1 MMKTRHK
8 RKAQEGTSQS
18 DESLTIFMPDDID
31 LAALSNLLPD
41 TSITSPSPDA
51 IVALYRLLLGQSTD
65 LENAQQELENVQA
78 EVEKKDVELDQA
90 LQDRETAVKEA
101 DAQVEAV
108 QEELKKTK
116 AERDELAT
124 FKSKL
129 QSEISEL
136 QNSRSQSS
144 AETETLKHRVEDIER
159 EKRDLVGVI
168 SRLKEESAQRADEVT
183 TLRANLKEARQEHQ
197 KLETQIRDLR
207 STETSN
213 KFKID
218 TLTQQLDLAQAEAK
232 RNSDELNA
240 KIEEFTKY
248 RRTKHAELT
257 TLQAAHDS
265 LAQTAESAQA
275 SLKALQSAHSTQS
288 HQLTQALAKVQDL
301 TGQLAEQETKF
312 ANEAGGLKRL
322 VSLMEEREKQAKEI
336 VENLENEW
344 AGVGQ
349 KAEARE
355 AVLKDEIEKERR
367 GREEAEKRTKHLEAV
382 VEGLGRGELPMP
394 GRTSLPGTPMRTP
407 GTPADPFND
416 GMLGLSPTIAI
427 ASRTQK
433 SGKTFTEVYTEYVK
447 LKEDYA
453 KKVIEYDNMDRTLQ
467 SVLAQIQERAPILS
481 QQRAEYHRLQ
491 TEASELAKQLSQ
503 VITERDA
510 QSSLAQETSQKYN
523 KITAENKLLQQ
534 QLNDLGR
541 QIQNLLREI
550 ARRDD
555 PTIPS
560 DEDLEQVVIEPVN
573 VDQVITNS
581 LVLFKN
587 IGELQMQNQQLLSVV
602 RDLGAKLEGEE
613 REYKEAM
620 EREQAEAVREAH
632 EAIQELAS
640 TLEREKK
647 HHEKVVQAYTKEREA
662 LKAMVARAEK
672 SGVLRIAPPPP
683 SVEGSVVRA
692 IENGTNG
699 TAAPA
704 DEQEALVKELTE
716 VQNQFEAYRTEMGL
730 DTLKLREDLV
740 QAQREATTATAAFA
754 KAEAKVQYMTERSR
768 MHQEQLD
775 LRYREV
781 ENLTKRN
788 NQLQDQ
794 WTRLDI
800 ECNRLTEDL
809 QVATGRIEQLR
820 NENANLRA
828 EKDIWQGTQNRLLEE
843 NRALSLDR
851 AHLSDLIANV
861 QKMHNDLERSG
872 ENDRRRLENQLQ
884 LLESQTQDLRAQLT
898 QERDTVRNLQLQKEL
913 DLKDLQNRLD
923 KVAEEY
929 SRNRESLLAAE
940 MTKKH
945 LEEKVDDMK
954 KRLQGNEEK
963 LAVYE
968 RRTGS
973 FAVPQN
979 TDESLSR
986 EQQLEAEV
994 AELRSAIKVTEHD
1007 LANAK
1012 EHVHQYQ
1019 EISKANEEALS
1030 NLSNTFDE
1038 YKASTEAQAA
1048 RHETEKTSLEEKLG
1062 VLQQELDQV
1071 KAKYQELQQ
1080 IFDSERTAW
1089 ANDKKLLEGTIVDM
1103 STSEKHSEED
1113 KTKWE
1118 QDLKAQEQRAKAA
1131 EDRYSNELVAHA
1143 ESIKTIEALRKDLS
1157 ATQTAA
1163 RDNSTAAETAQAKLA
1178 ASESSWKQQK
1188 EALDKEISDLSDRC
1202 KDLSSQNNI
1211 LHQHLESVST
1221 QAARIRQAAGS
1232 TSEAQAAETQ
1242 EAGGEDSDA
1251 KLAELRSVVSWL
1263 RREKG
1268 IVDLQLQLASD
1279 ENARL
1284 KRQIE
1289 HLSKSLQETQATL
1302 SEEREK
1308 AVESAASAAQHAEL
1322 VERITQLN
1330 ILRESNATL
1339 RADCENYAK
1348 KSRELETQLRKVT
1361 GELEPAQEQT
1371 RVTQAE
1377 LEVTKAQLTRLE
1389 EESRKWQERNAQL
1402 LSKYDRIDPTSNND
1416 LEAKKTELETAEA
1429 KHKQTLADATARLD
1443 NFKTVAQ
1450 KNNSIFKSRMEQSRL
1465 ENVNLT
1471 GEKQKL
1477 EERVKELEAE
1487 ISALQA
1493 SKATSETT
1501 AAGNAVAAKENA
1513 EQAAT
1518 IILTLAALTKE
1529 RDDLFAEKEK
1539 WTKAGTEA
1547 TAAPLSTDAAAWEK
1561 EKAELAKARDE
1572 ATEKLKATIEDAR
1585 KAVEEAKS
1593 LRFQNEK
1600 FQARLHDLLKSKQA
1614 DAERAAAQQA
1624 TAVTEAV
1631 EKLKSELGSN
1641 PSVEEK
1647 DALVKKHAN
1656 ELATLQKKLVEQHE
1670 KDLKA
1675 AVDAAVE
1682 TAKKETPA
1690 AATVF
1695 DKQAVINA
1703 AIAEYDAKVRAQ
1715 HEAEIESAVERGRR
1729 EQMTKGKLK
1738 DAQLAKAQKRVKDLE
1753 AQILEWKN
1761 TGVLPQDATVTSAPA
1776 TVPPTTPVS
1785 TTTPAPAAPSAPAAQ
1800 TTQPAASTS
1809 TAPAPQ
1815 QGQAAPLPRKPSLQP
1830 GAAVPGRGGVPN
1842 RGRGGP
1848 PLARGAAARIPPV
1861 RATPAQ
1867 QAVAATTSSHPPA
1880 VALGST
1886 QGAGMSIMGAANKR
1900 PREEGAAPTEDS
1912 LAKRLK
1918 PLEGAAKG
1926 PVTIRRPL
1934 PGT

>member
-31 LAALSNLLPD
+31 LATLSNLLPD

-51 IVALYRLLLGQSTD
+51 IVALYRLLLAQSAE
-65 LENAQQELENVQA
+65 LETAQQELENAHA
-78 EVEKKDVELDQA
+78 EAEKKDVELDQA
-90 LQDRETAVKEA
+90 LQDKETGVKEMEA
-101 DAQVEAV
+101 LAESAQD
-108 QEELKKTK
+108 ELKKVK
-116 AERDELAT
+116 AERDELAS
-124 FKSKL
+124 SKARL
-129 QSEISEL
+129 QTNISEL
-136 QNSRSQSS
+136 ENSRSQTSV
-144 AETETLKHRVEDIER
+144 ETENLRHRVEDIER

-168 SRLKEESAQRADEVT
+168 SRLKEEGAQRADEVT

-197 KLETQIRDLR
+197 KLEIQIRELR

-213 KFKID
+213 KFKVD
-218 TLTQQLDLAQAEAK
+218 TLTQQLELAQAETK

-257 TLQAAHDS
+257 TLQAAHDA

-275 SLKALQSAHSTQS
+275 SLKALQTAHSTQS
-288 HQLTQALAKVQDL
+288 HQLTQALSKVQDL

-322 VSLMEEREKQAKEI
+322 VTLMEEREKQAKEI

-355 AVLKDEIEKERR
+355 AVLKEEIEKERR
-367 GREEAEKRTKHLEAV
+367 GREQAEKRIKNLENV
-382 VEGLGRGELPMP
+382 LEGVNRGELPLP
-394 GRTSLPGTPMRTP
+394 GRGSLPGTPMRTP
-407 GTPADPFND
+407 GTPGDPFND
-416 GMLGLSPTIAI
+416 ALMGLSPTVAI
-427 ASRTQK
+427 ASRSQK
-433 SGKTFTEVYTEYVK
+433 SGKTFTEVYTEFVK

-453 KKVIEYDNMDRTLQ
+453 KKVMEYDHMERTLE

-481 QQRAEYHRLQ
+481 QQRNEYERTQVEAAELTR
-491 TEASELAKQLSQ
+491 QLNL
-503 VITERDA
+503 VIAERDA
-510 QSSLAQETSQKYN
+510 QARFAQESSQKYN
-523 KITAENKLLQQ
+523 KSTAENKLLQQ

-541 QIQNLLREI
+541 QVQNLLREI

-555 PTIPS
+555 PTIPV
-560 DEDLEQVVIEPVN
+560 DEDLEEVVTDPVDVN
-573 VDQVITNS
+573 QVITNN

-587 IGELQMQNQQLLSVV
+587 IGELQTQNQKLLSVI
-602 RDLGAKLEGEE
+602 RDLGSKLESEE
-613 REYKEAM
+613 QEYKATM
-620 EREQAEAVREAH
+620 EREQAEAVKEAH

-640 TLEREKK
+640 ALEREKE
-647 HHEKVVQAYTKEREA
+647 HHAKVVQAYMKEREA
-662 LKAMVARAEK
+662 LKAMASR
-672 SGVLRIAPPPP
+672 SGFAVPSIDNAP
-683 SVEGSVVRA
+683 RA
-692 IENGTNG
+692 IENG
-699 TAAPA
+699 APVDGQ
-704 DEQEALVKELTE
+704 DELVKELAE
-716 VQNQFEAYRTEMGL
+716 VQNQFEAYKTEMGL
-730 DTLKLREDLV
+730 DSLKLREDLV
-740 QAQREATTATAAFA
+740 QAQREATNATAALA

-775 LRYREV
+775 LRYADV

-809 QVATGRIEQLR
+809 QIATGRIEQLR

-851 AHLSDLIANV
+851 SHLSDLIANV

-872 ENDRRRLENQLQ
+872 ENDRRRLESQLQ
-884 LLESQTQDLRAQLT
+884 ILESQTQDLRAQLT
-898 QERDTVRNLQLQKEL
+898 RERDTVRNLQLQKEL

-929 SRNRESLLAAE
+929 ARNRENLLAAE

-973 FAVPQN
+973 VSVPQN
-979 TDESLSR
+979 TDENLSR
-986 EQQLEAEV
+986 EQQLESEV
-994 AELRSAIKVTEHD
+994 AELRSALKLTEVD

-1012 EHVHQYQ
+1012 EHVQQYQ
-1019 EISKANEEALS
+1019 EISKASEEALS
-1030 NLSNTFDE
+1030 SLSNTFDE
-1038 YKASTEAQAA
+1038 YKASTEAQVA
-1048 RHETEKTSLEEKLG
+1048 RHEAEKKSLEERFS
-1062 VLQQELDQV
+1062 VLQQELEQV
-1071 KAKYQELQQ
+1071 KAKYLELQHV
-1080 IFDSERTAW
+1080 FDTERAAW
-1089 ANDKKLLEGTIVDM
+1089 ASDKKLLEGTIVDM

-1113 KTKWE
+1113 KGKWE
-1118 QDLKAQEQRAKAA
+1118 QDLKASEQRAKAA
-1131 EDRYSNELVAHA
+1131 EDRYSNEVVAHA
-1143 ESIKTIEALRKDLS
+1143 QSIQTIEVLRKDLS
-1157 ATQTAA
+1157 IAQNAA

-1188 EALDKEISDLSDRC
+1188 ESLDKEIADLNARA
-1202 KDLSSQNNI
+1202 KDLASQNDI

-1232 TSEAQAAETQ
+1232 TSEAQATET
-1242 EAGGEDSDA
+1242 EGGEDSDA

-1268 IVDLQLQLASD
+1268 I
-1279 ENARL
+1279 
-1284 KRQIE
+1284 
-1289 HLSKSLQETQATL
+1289 
-1302 SEEREK
+1302 EREK
-1308 AVESAASAAQHAEL
+1308 AVENSASAAQHAEL

-1348 KSRELETQLRKVT
+1348 KSRDLEAQLKKVT
-1361 GELEPAQEQT
+1361 GELEPTQEQI

-1377 LEVTKAQLTRLE
+1377 LDVTKAQVARLE
-1389 EESRKWQERNAQL
+1389 EESRKWQERNSQL
-1402 LSKYDRIDPTSNND
+1402 LTKYDRIDPAEVQALKDEIDALKTSKND
-1416 LEAKKTELETAEA
+1416 LEAKKAALEAAEA
-1429 KHKQTLADATARLD
+1429 QHKQAVTDATTRLD
-1443 NFKTVAQ
+1443 SFKATAQ
-1450 KNNSIFKSRMEQSRL
+1450 KNNTIFKSRMEASRQ
-1465 ENVNLT
+1465 ENVKIKE
-1471 GEKQKL
+1471 EKDKL
-1477 EERVKELEAE
+1477 EARVKELEAE
-1487 ISALQA
+1487 ISSLQA
-1493 SKATSETT
+1493 SKT
-1501 AAGNAVAAKENA
+1501 ASENA
-1513 EQAAT
+1513 ATGSAEAVKKVAEQEAT
-1518 IILTLAALTKE
+1518 IAALRKE
-1529 RDDLFAEKEK
+1529 RDDLLAEKDK
-1539 WTKAGTEA
+1539 WSKASAEG
-1547 TAAPLSTDAAAWEK
+1547 AAPAPVDAGAWEK
-1561 EKAELAKARDE
+1561 EKAELIKARDE
-1572 ATEKLKATIEDAR
+1572 AAEKLKASIEEAR
-1585 KAVEEAKS
+1585 KAVEDAKN

-1624 TAVTEAV
+1624 SAVSEAV
-1631 EKLKSELGSN
+1631 EKLRGELGSN
-1641 PSVEEK
+1641 PSAEEK
-1647 DALVKKHAN
+1647 EALVKKHAE
-1656 ELATLQKKLVEQHE
+1656 ELNALQKKLVEQHE
-1670 KDLKA
+1670 KDLRA
-1675 AVDAAVE
+1675 AVDVAVE
-1682 TAKKETPA
+1682 TAKKEAPA
-1690 AATVF
+1690 ATTDF
-1695 DKQAVINA
+1695 DKQAVIDT
-1703 AIAEYDAKVRAQ
+1703 AIAEYDAKIKAQ

-1753 AQILEWKN
+1753 AQIIEWKN
-1761 TGVLPQDATVTSAPA
+1761 TGVLPQDATVATTPA
-1776 TVPPTTPVS
+1776 APPTTSVATAAPGA
-1785 TTTPAPAAPSAPAAQ
+1785 APAAPAGSA
-1800 TTQPAASTS
+1800 QPTASTS
-1809 TAPAPQ
+1809 TAPSAQP
-1815 QGQAAPLPRKPSLQP
+1815 GQALPR
-1830 GAAVPGRGGVPN
+1830 AAP

-1848 PLARGAAARIPPV
+1848 IARGAAARVPPV

-1867 QAVAATTSSHPPA
+1867 QAVAAAASSNATAPA
-1880 VALGST
+1880 APA
-1886 QGAGMSIMGAANKR
+1886 AGMSIMGAAGKR
-1900 PREEGAAPTEDS
+1900 PRDDAGASNEDS

-1918 PLEGAAKG
+1918 PSEGTGKG
-1926 PVTIRRPL
+1926 PVQIRRPP

>member
-31 LAALSNLLPD
+31 LAALSHLLPD

-51 IVALYRLLLGQSTD
+51 IVALYRLLLTQNSELENTHHE
-65 LENAQQELENVQA
+65 LENAHA
-78 EVEKKDVELDQA
+78 EGERKDVELDQA
-90 LQDRETAVKEA
+90 LQDKETGIKEME
-101 DAQVEAV
+101 AQVEAA
-108 QEELKKTK
+108 QEELKRLKT
-116 AERDELAT
+116 ERDELADS
-124 FKSKL
+124 KAKL
-129 QSEISEL
+129 QSNITEL
-136 QNSRSQSS
+136 QNSRSQTS
-144 AETETLKHRVEDIER
+144 AETETLRHRVEDIER

-168 SRLKEESAQRADEVT
+168 SRLKEEGAQRADEVT

-197 KLETQIRDLR
+197 KLESQIRDLR
-207 STETSN
+207 STETSS

-218 TLTQQLDLAQAEAK
+218 TLTQQLELAQTEAK
-232 RNSDELNA
+232 RNIDELNA
-240 KIEEFTKY
+240 KIDEFTKY

-275 SLKALQSAHSTQS
+275 SLKALQSAHSAQS
-288 HQLTQALAKVQDL
+288 HQLTQALSKVQDL

-322 VSLMEEREKQAKEI
+322 VTLMEEREKQAKEI

-355 AVLKDEIEKERR
+355 AALKDEIEKERR
-367 GREEAEKRTKHLEAV
+367 TREQVQARVKNLEAV
-382 VEGLGRGELPMP
+382 LEGMHRGELPIP
-394 GRTSLPGTPMRTP
+394 GRGSLPGTPMRTP
-407 GTPADPFND
+407 GTPGDPFND
-416 GMLGLSPTIAI
+416 GILGLSPTVAI
-427 ASRTQK
+427 ASRSQK
-433 SGKTFTEVYTEYVK
+433 SGKTFTEVYAEFVK

-453 KKVIEYDNMDRTLQ
+453 KKVLEYDHMERTLQ
-467 SVLAQIQERAPILS
+467 DVLAQIQERAPVLS
-481 QQRAEYHRLQ
+481 QQRSEYHRLQ
-491 TEASELAKQLSQ
+491 TETYELTNQLAQ
-503 VITERDA
+503 VIAEREV
-510 QSSLAQETSQKYN
+510 QTRLAQENSQKYN
-523 KITAENKLLQQ
+523 KSTAENKLLQQ

-541 QIQNLLREI
+541 QVQNLLREI

-555 PTIPS
+555 PTIPA
-560 DEDLEQVVIEPVN
+560 DEDLEQAITEPVN

-587 IGELQMQNQQLLSVV
+587 IGELQTQNQKLLSVV
-602 RDLGAKLEGEE
+602 RDLGTKLESDEQ
-613 REYKEAM
+613 EYKATM
-620 EREQAEAVREAH
+620 EREQTEAIKEAH

-640 TLEREKK
+640 TLEREKE
-647 HHEKVVQAYTKEREA
+647 HHTKVVQAYMKEREA
-662 LKAMVARAEK
+662 LKVMAAR
-672 SGVLRIAPPPP
+672 SGGVVPPVDGVP
-683 SVEGSVVRA
+683 RA
-692 IENGTNG
+692 IENGTAG
-699 TAAPA
+699 DVH
-704 DEQEALVKELTE
+704 DELAKELAE
-716 VQNQFEAYRTEMGL
+716 VQSQFEAYKTEIGL

-740 QAQREATTATAAFA
+740 QAQREATNATAALA

-781 ENLTKRN
+781 ENLSKRN

-794 WTRLDI
+794 WMRLDI

-809 QVATGRIEQLR
+809 QVATGRVEQLR

-851 AHLSDLIANV
+851 SHLSDLIANV

-884 LLESQTQDLRAQLT
+884 ILESQTQDLRTQLT

-913 DLKDLQNRLD
+913 DLKDLQTRLD

-929 SRNRESLLAAE
+929 ARNRENLLAAE

-973 FAVPQN
+973 VAVPQN

-986 EQQLEAEV
+986 EQQLESEV
-994 AELRSAIKVTEHD
+994 AELRSALKVTEVD

-1012 EHVHQYQ
+1012 EHVQQYQ
-1019 EISKANEEALS
+1019 EISKASEEALS
-1030 NLSNTFDE
+1030 SLSNTFDE
-1038 YKASTEAQAA
+1038 YKASTEAQVA
-1048 RHETEKTSLEEKLG
+1048 RHEAEKKSLEDKLSG
-1062 VLQQELDQV
+1062 LQQELEQV

-1080 IFDSERTAW
+1080 AFDTERTAW

-1103 STSEKHSEED
+1103 STSERHSEDD
-1113 KTKWE
+1113 KNKWE
-1118 QDLKAQEQRAKAA
+1118 QDIKTSEQRVKAA

-1143 ESIKTIEALRKDLS
+1143 ESIKTIETLRKDLS
-1157 ATQTAA
+1157 AAQNAA
-1163 RDNSTAAETAQAKLA
+1163 RDNSTAAETAQAKLT

-1188 EALDKEISDLSDRC
+1188 ESLDKEIADLNARC

-1232 TSEAQAAETQ
+1232 TSEAQAAET
-1242 EAGGEDSDA
+1242 EGGEGSDA
-1251 KLAELRSVVSWL
+1251 KLAELQSVVSWL

-1289 HLSKSLQETQATL
+1289 HLTKSLQETQATL

-1308 AVESAASAAQHAEL
+1308 AVENSASAAQHAEL

-1348 KSRELETQLRKVT
+1348 KSRELEAQLKTVT
-1361 GELEPAQEQT
+1361 GELEPAQEQI

-1377 LEVTKAQLTRLE
+1377 LDVTKAQITRLE
-1389 EESRKWQERNAQL
+1389 EESRKWQERNTQL
-1402 LSKYDRIDPTSNND
+1402 LTKYDRIDPAEVQALKDEIDTLKTSNND
-1416 LEAKKTELETAEA
+1416 LEAKKTALEAAEA
-1429 KHKQTLADATARLD
+1429 QHKQAVTDAMTRLD
-1443 NFKTVAQ
+1443 GFKATAQ
-1450 KNNSIFKSRMEQSRL
+1450 KNNTIFKSRMEASRQ
-1465 ENVNLT
+1465 ENIKIKE
-1471 GEKQKL
+1471 EKDKL
-1477 EERVKELEAE
+1477 EARIKELETE
-1487 ISALQA
+1487 ISSLQTD
-1493 SKATSETT
+1493 KATSESAATGT
-1501 AAGNAVAAKENA
+1501 AEAAKKIA
-1513 EQAAT
+1513 EQETTIAT
-1518 IILTLAALTKE
+1518 LRKE
-1529 RDDLFAEKEK
+1529 RDELLAEKEK
-1539 WTKAGTEA
+1539 WTKASAEGV
-1547 TAAPLSTDAAAWEK
+1547 AAVPADSGAWEK
-1561 EKAELAKARDE
+1561 EKAELVKARDE
-1572 ATEKLKATIEDAR
+1572 AADKLKASMEEAR
-1585 KAVEEAKS
+1585 KAVEDAKN

-1600 FQARLHDLLKSKQA
+1600 FQARLQDLLRSKQA
-1614 DAERAAAQQA
+1614 DAERAAAHQA
-1624 TAVTEAV
+1624 SAVSDAV
-1631 EKLKSELGSN
+1631 EKLKGELGSN
-1641 PSVEEK
+1641 PSAQEK
-1647 DALVKKHAN
+1647 EALVKKHAA
-1656 ELATLQKKLVEQHE
+1656 ELSALQKKLVEQHE

-1682 TAKKETPA
+1682 VAKKEAPA
-1690 AATVF
+1690 AAHGF
-1695 DKQAVINA
+1695 DKQAIINA
-1703 AIAEYDAKVRAQ
+1703 AIAEYDAKVKAQ

-1738 DAQLAKAQKRVKDLE
+1738 DAQLAKAQKRVKDFE
-1753 AQILEWKN
+1753 AQILEWKS
-1761 TGVLPQDATVTSAPA
+1761 TGVLPQDATVTSTPVAA
-1776 TVPPTTPVS
+1776 PPTTPV
-1785 TTTPAPAAPSAPAAQ
+1785 TTTAPAAAAPAAQ
-1800 TTQPAASTS
+1800 ATQNTQPIASTS
-1809 TAPAPQ
+1809 TAPVAQP
-1815 QGQAAPLPRKPSLQP
+1815 GQALPRKPSMQAGVP
-1830 GAAVPGRGGVPN
+1830 PAGAARGGAPL
-1842 RGRGGP
+1842 RGRGG
-1848 PLARGAAARIPPV
+1848 PLARGAAARVPPV

-1867 QAVAATTSSHPPA
+1867 QAAAAAASSNAPTPATSAP
-1880 VALGST
+1880 
-1886 QGAGMSIMGAANKR
+1886 GMSIMGAAGKR
-1900 PREEGAAPTEDS
+1900 PREDGGAPTEDS

-1918 PLEGAAKG
+1918 PSEGTGKG
-1926 PVTIRRPL
+1926 PVQIRRPP